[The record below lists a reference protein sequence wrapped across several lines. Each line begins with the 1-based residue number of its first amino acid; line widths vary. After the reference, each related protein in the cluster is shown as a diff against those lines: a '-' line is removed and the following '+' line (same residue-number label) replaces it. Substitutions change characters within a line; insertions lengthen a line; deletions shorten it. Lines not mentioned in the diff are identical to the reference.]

1 MYTGHRF
8 FSGLADGQ
16 RVGSSTFYGLCGLG
30 FGLCSGFT
38 IGFRFKKVPMK
49 FEFSVSS
56 FKI

>member
-30 FGLCSGFT
+30 FM
-38 IGFRFKKVPMK
+38 FRVYDWIPIQK
-49 FEFSVSS
+49 SS
-56 FKI
+56 DEI